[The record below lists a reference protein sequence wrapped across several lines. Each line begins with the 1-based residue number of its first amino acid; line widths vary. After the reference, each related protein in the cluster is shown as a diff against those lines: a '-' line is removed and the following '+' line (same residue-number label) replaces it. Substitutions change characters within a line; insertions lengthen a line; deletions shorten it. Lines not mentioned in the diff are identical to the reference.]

1 MYLQNGNRLKDLE
14 NQLMVTRRE
23 GWGEGIVREFGI
35 NTYTLLYLEWITN
48 KDLLQHRELCSM
60 LCGSL
65 GGKGVWGRMDT
76 CICMAE
82 PLSCSPE
89 IITTLLTGY
98 TPIQNKNLKSNK
110 KEAICTIEKPWKYF

>member
-14 NQLMVTRRE
+14 KLMVTRRE

-35 NTYTLLYLEWITN
+35 NTYTLLYLKWITN
-48 KDLLQHRELCSM
+48 KDLPQHRELCSM

-89 IITTLLTGY
+89 RITTLLTGY
-98 TPIQNKNLKSNK
+98 TPI
-110 KEAICTIEKPWKYF
+110 

>member
-14 NQLMVTRRE
+14 KLMVTRRE

-35 NTYTLLYLEWITN
+35 NTHTLLYLKWITN

-89 IITTLLTGY
+89 RITTLLTGY
-98 TPIQNKNLKSNK
+98 TPI
-110 KEAICTIEKPWKYF
+110 

>member
-1 MYLQNGNRLKDLE
+1 
-14 NQLMVTRRE
+14 MVTRRE

-35 NTYTLLYLEWITN
+35 NTHTLLYLKWITN

-89 IITTLLTGY
+89 RITTLLTGY
-98 TPIQNKNLKSNK
+98 TPI
-110 KEAICTIEKPWKYF
+110 